1 MRHRLDIQIGPVAFR
16 IGSAWK
22 APLDA
27 LSRLY
32 AAYPKPADGLA
43 DFTVR
48 LEPEKPWRRF
58 LRPSVAIRGDYILP
72 DAAPLS
78 LAHGLL
84 AAEMG
89 MNLQMALGQKN
100 WLLLHAATVEKDG
113 RALIMTGESGAGKST
128 LAALLGER
136 GWRLMGD
143 EFALLDMASGD
154 LMPFPRAVS
163 LKNGAIGVME
173 AEVPAERFGP
183 RLENTPKGAIR
194 HMRPNGTALSRMGE
208 GARPALILFPRFGQ
222 ARDVRGVGKAEVFM
236 RLTQASTNYVS
247 LGRPGFDA
255 LTRLVEGNPALAIDY
270 PDTGT
275 AVGLIEDFW
284 RERAA

>member
-1 MRHRLDIQIGPVAFR
+1 VRHRLALQIGPVAFR
-16 IGSAWK
+16 VASAWR

-27 LSRLY
+27 LANLY
-32 AAYPKPADGLA
+32 HAYPAPADGLC

-58 LRPSVAIRGDYILP
+58 IRPSVAIHGDYVLP

-89 MNLQMALGQKN
+89 MNLQMALGQKRY
-100 WLLLHAATVEKDG
+100 LLLHAATVEKDG
-113 RALIMTGESGAGKST
+113 RALVMTGESGAGKST

-143 EFALLDMASGD
+143 EFALLDMDTGE
-154 LMPFPRAVS
+154 LVPFPRAIS
-163 LKNGAIGVME
+163 LKNEAIKVME
-173 AEVPAERFGP
+173 AEVDASRFGP
-183 RLENTPKGAIR
+183 RLDGTPKGAIR
-194 HMRPNGTALSRMGE
+194 HMRPNEDALRRMGE
-208 GARPALILFPRFGQ
+208 GARPALILFPRFGE
-222 ARDVRGVGKAEVFM
+222 AAAVRGVGQSEVFI
-236 RLTQASTNYVS
+236 RLTQASTNYVA
-247 LGRPGFDA
+247 LGRRGFDA
-255 LTRLVEGNPALAIDY
+255 LTGLVRGVPALAIDY

-275 AVGLIEDFW
+275 AIGLIDQFRHEL
-284 RERAA
+284 AA

>member
-1 MRHRLDIQIGPVAFR
+1 MRHRLDLQIGPVAFR
-16 IGSAWK
+16 IGSAWS

-27 LSRLY
+27 LARLY
-32 AAYPKPADGLA
+32 AAYPRPADGLA

-72 DAAPLS
+72 DAAPLA

-100 WLLLHAATVEKDG
+100 YLLLHAATVEKDG

-143 EFALLDMASGD
+143 EFALLDLASGD
-154 LMPFPRAVS
+154 LLPFPRAVS

-173 AEVPAERFGP
+173 AEVAADRFGP
-183 RLENTPKGAIR
+183 RLEDTPKGAIR
-194 HMRPNGTALSRMGE
+194 HMRPSEAAIRRMGE
-208 GARPALILFPRFGQ
+208 AATPALILFPRFGPAQ
-222 ARDVRGVGKAEVFM
+222 AVRGVGRAEVFM
-236 RLTQASTNYVS
+236 RLTQASTNYVA
-247 LGRPGFDA
+247 LGRRGFDA
-255 LTRLVEGNPALAIDY
+255 LTRLVENNPALAIDY
-270 PDTGT
+270 PDTDT
-275 AVGLIEDFW
+275 AVAMVDDFW

>member
-16 IGSAWK
+16 IGSAWR

-27 LSRLY
+27 LARLY
-32 AAYPKPADGLA
+32 ATYPKPADGLA

-48 LEPEKPWRRF
+48 LEPEKPWRRL

-100 WLLLHAATVEKDG
+100 YLLLHAATVEKDG
-113 RALIMTGESGAGKST
+113 RALVMTGESGAGKST

-163 LKNGAIGVME
+163 LKNGAIRVME

-183 RLENTPKGAIR
+183 RLEDTPKGAIR
-194 HMRPNGTALSRMGE
+194 HMRPNDAALSRMGE
-208 GARPALILFPRFGQ
+208 GATPSLILFPRFGP
-222 ARDVRGVGKAEVFM
+222 AAAVRGVGKAEVFM

-247 LGRPGFDA
+247 LGRRGFDA
-255 LTRLVEGNPALAIDY
+255 LTRLVESNPALAIDY

-275 AVGLIEDFW
+275 AVALVEDFW